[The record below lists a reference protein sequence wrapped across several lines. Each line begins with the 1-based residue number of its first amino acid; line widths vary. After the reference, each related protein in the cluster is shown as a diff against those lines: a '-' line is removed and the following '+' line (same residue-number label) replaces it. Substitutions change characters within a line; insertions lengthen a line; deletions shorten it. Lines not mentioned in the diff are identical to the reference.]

1 MSSENKNQDD
11 DFGRQWH
18 LDKNVS
24 VTHIFSTIAA
34 IAALVVLGARFDTRL
49 SLIEQTIQIQ
59 HATNIKQEE
68 NVAEFKR
75 EIRGSMDN
83 ISNKLDRLIER
94 GR

>member
-1 MSSENKNQDD
+1 MANDQEQR
-11 DFGRQWH
+11 RQWH

-34 IAALVVLGARFDTRL
+34 ISALVVLGARFDTRL
-49 SLIEQTIQIQ
+49 SLVEQTLLVQ
-59 HATNIKQEE
+59 HATDIKLEE
-68 NVAEFKR
+68 NAGEFKR
-75 EIRGSMDN
+75 EMRDSIQN